1 MPVNTEHHEFSKAK
15 KLWRKCEHA
24 VEGQHEIHEH
34 GETYLPKLSG
44 QNDAE
49 YRAYVKRALY
59 YNATGRTLDGLT
71 GMLFLKPPKVEHP
84 AAMQSIVD
92 DITMTGLSLHQFA
105 EMAADDIVTVGRC
118 GVLVDFPPITN
129 AVTLAQAQQLG
140 ARPYATKYDADCI
153 INWKTKRVNN
163 VQMLSMVVLKESAQ
177 IQLDE
182 FECESVTRY
191 RVLDL
196 VEVYR
201 QRVFEEDKHG
211 NIQQIGDDIYP
222 LMNGNTMSFIP
233 FEFIGVRD
241 NSPCVDK
248 PPLLDLV
255 DVNLSHYCTSAD
267 LEHGRHFTGLPTP
280 VVSGVQLE
288 SGTTLSI
295 GSAKAWVFPDP
306 QASATF
312 LEFTG
317 QGLGELREA
326 MREKE
331 SMMATLGARMLAP
344 ESKGIESAQTAS
356 IHRAGENSVLASI
369 SQSISISLT
378 HVLERLRDWSNIT
391 GDVKIELNR
400 DFVPKSMTAQD
411 LQALVQSWQ
420 SGAISHQELFFNL
433 QSGDIIRAETTF
445 EDEQERIAMNPA
457 GMNQSSMV

>member
-1 MPVNTEHHEFSKAK
+1 MPVNTKHPEYAESKQS
-15 KLWRKCEHA
+15 WEDCEHA
-24 VEGQHEIHEH
+24 VEGQREIHEY
-34 GETYLPKLSG
+34 GVKYLPKLSG
-44 QNDAE
+44 QSDDE
-49 YRAYVKRALY
+49 YKAYVKRALF
-59 YNATGRTLDGLT
+59 YNATARTVDGLT
-71 GMLFLKPPKVEHP
+71 GMLFLKPPKVEYP
-84 AAMQSIVD
+84 TSMQSIID
-92 DITMTGLSLHQFA
+92 DVSMSGLSLHQFA
-105 EMAADDIVTVGRC
+105 EMVADDIVVFGRC
-118 GVLVDFPPITN
+118 GVLVDYPPITN
-129 AVTLAQAQQLG
+129 ASTMAEMAQLG
-140 ARPYATKYDADCI
+140 ARPYATKYDAESI
-153 INWKTKRVNN
+153 INWKTRRVNN
-163 VQMLSMVVLKESAQ
+163 VQMLSMVVLEESAE
-177 IQLDE
+177 IAKDE
-182 FECESVTRY
+182 FESEVVTRY

-196 VEVYR
+196 TDSGYR
-201 QRVFEEDKHG
+201 QRVFEEDKLG
-211 NIQQIGDDIYP
+211 KITQIGDDIYP

-255 DVNLSHYCTSAD
+255 DVNLSHYRTSAD

-288 SGTTLSI
+288 SGQSLSI

-306 QASATF
+306 QASASF

-378 HVLERLRDWSNIT
+378 NILEWLRDWSNIT
-391 GDVKIELNR
+391 GDVLVELNR
-400 DFVPKSMTAQD
+400 DFVPPTMTAQD
-411 LQALVQSWQ
+411 LTALVQSWQ
-420 SGAISHQELFFNL
+420 AGALSFDSLFAVLKQN
-433 QSGDIIRAETTF
+433 DIIAADKTVD
-445 EDEQERIAMNPA
+445 DEKELIAANPVA
-457 GMNQSSMV
+457 MV

>member
-1 MPVNTEHHEFSKAK
+1 MPVNTKHADYSKNK
-15 KLWRKCEHA
+15 QLWENCEHA
-24 VEGQHEIHEH
+24 TQGQSEIHAH
-34 GETYLPKLSG
+34 GVQYLPRLSG
-44 QNDAE
+44 QNDDE
-49 YRAYVKRALY
+49 YKAYVKRALF
-59 YNATGRTLDGLT
+59 YNATARTVDGLT
-71 GMLFLKPPKVEHP
+71 GMLFLKPPKIEYP
-84 AAMQSIVD
+84 TAMQGIID
-92 DITMTGLSLHQFA
+92 DVTMTGLSLHQFA
-105 EMAADDIVTVGRC
+105 EMVADDIMVFGRC
-118 GVLVDFPPITN
+118 GVLVDYPPITN
-129 AVTLAQAQQLG
+129 ASTMAEMAQLG
-140 ARPYATKYDADCI
+140 ARPYATKYDAESI

-163 VQMLSMVVLKESAQ
+163 VQMLSMAVLKESAQ
-177 IQLDE
+177 VAKDE
-182 FECESVTRY
+182 FESETVTRY

-196 VEVYR
+196 DVIYR
-201 QRVFEEDKHG
+201 QRVFEEDKQG
-211 NIQQIGDDIYP
+211 LITQIGDDIFP

-255 DVNLSHYCTSAD
+255 DVNLSHYRTSAD

-280 VVSGVQLE
+280 VVCGVQLE
-288 SGTTLSI
+288 SGQSLSI

-306 QASATF
+306 QASASF

-378 HVLERLRDWSNIT
+378 HILEWLRDWSNIA
-391 GDVKIELNR
+391 GEVLVELNR
-400 DFVPKSMTAQD
+400 DFVPPTMTAQD
-411 LQALVQSWQ
+411 LTALVTAWQ
-420 SGAISHQELFFNL
+420 SGAISHNALFEQLKQN
-433 QSGDIIRAETTF
+433 DIIAADKTF
-445 EDEQERIAMNPA
+445 EDEKELIAMNPV
-457 GMNQSSMV
+457 GMPTM

>member
-1 MPVNTEHHEFSKAK
+1 MPVNHEHHEYKENK

-24 VEGQHEIHEH
+24 VEGQHEIHEY
-34 GETYLPKLSG
+34 GEMYLPKLSG
-44 QNDAE
+44 QNDDE
-49 YRAYVKRALY
+49 YKAYVKRALF
-59 YNATGRTLDGLT
+59 YNATARTVDGLT
-71 GMLFLKPPKVEHP
+71 GMLFLKPPKVEYP
-84 AAMQSIVD
+84 TSMQNIID
-92 DITMTGLSLHQFA
+92 DISMSGLSLHQFA
-105 EMAADDIVTVGRC
+105 EMVADDIVIFGRC
-118 GVLVDFPPITN
+118 GVLVDYPPITN
-129 AVTLAQAQQLG
+129 ASTMAEMAQLG
-140 ARPYATKYDADCI
+140 ARPYATKYDAESI

-163 VQMLSMVVLKESAQ
+163 VQMLSMVVLKESAE

-182 FECESVTRY
+182 FESECVTRY

-196 VEVYR
+196 SELGYR

-211 NIQQIGDDIYP
+211 KITQIGEDIYP

-255 DVNLSHYCTSAD
+255 DVNLSHYRTSAD

-280 VVSGVQLE
+280 VVCGVQLE
-288 SGTTLSI
+288 SGQSLSI

-378 HVLERLRDWSNIT
+378 HILEWLRDWS
-391 GDVKIELNR
+391 KIVGEVSVELNR
-400 DFVPKSMTAQD
+400 DFVPPTMTAQD
-411 LQALVQSWQ
+411 LTALVQSWQ
-420 SGAISHQELFFNL
+420 AGAISFDTLFDNL
-433 QSGDIIRAETTF
+433 KQNDIIAADKTVD
-445 EDEQERIAMNPA
+445 DEKELIAMNPV
-457 GMNQSSMV
+457 NLV

>member
-1 MPVNTEHHEFSKAK
+1 M
-15 KLWRKCEHA
+15 
-24 VEGQHEIHEH
+24 
-34 GETYLPKLSG
+34 
-44 QNDAE
+44 
-49 YRAYVKRALY
+49 
-59 YNATGRTLDGLT
+59 
-71 GMLFLKPPKVEHP
+71 
-84 AAMQSIVD
+84 
-92 DITMTGLSLHQFA
+92 A
-105 EMAADDIVTVGRC
+105 EMT
-118 GVLVDFPPITN
+118 
-129 AVTLAQAQQLG
+129 QLG

-153 INWKTKRVNN
+153 INWKNKRVNN

-182 FECESVTRY
+182 FESQSVTRY

-196 VEVYR
+196 SDIGYR

-211 NIQQIGDDIYP
+211 NIQQVGDDIYP
-222 LMNGNTMSFIP
+222 LANGKTMSFIP

-280 VVSGVQLE
+280 VVCGVQLE
-288 SGTTLSI
+288 SGQSLSI

-344 ESKGIESAQTAS
+344 EAKGVESAQTAS

-378 HVLERLRDWSNIT
+378 HILEWLRDWSNIT
-391 GDVKIELNR
+391 GDVIVELNR
-400 DFVPKSMTAQD
+400 DFVPPTMTAQD
-411 LQALVQSWQ
+411 LTALVTAWQ
-420 SGAISHQELFFNL
+420 SGAISSLDLFNQL
-433 QSGDIIRAETTF
+433 KQNDIIKPEVTF
-445 EDEQERIAMNPA
+445 DDQQEAIKMYPA
-457 GMNQSSMV
+457 GMPTV